1 MPMFRLAI
9 FSLAAAVLCAQGAEA
24 GCRTV
29 VGSADMVTTDLA
41 KFMAN
46 AALKNAIADK
56 GLKPSGEIKLTCR
69 EDTFTTYCKASR
81 QACN

>member
-1 MPMFRLAI
+1 MNLFRLT
-9 FSLAAAVLCAQGAEA
+9 FVVLALAGLSVQSANA

-46 AALKNAIADK
+46 AALKNAIEAH
-56 GLKPSGEIKLTCR
+56 GLKPSGEVKLTCR
-69 EDTFTTYCKASR
+69 EDTLTTYCKASR
-81 QACN
+81 PACN

>member
-1 MPMFRLAI
+1 MSMFHLSVL
-9 FSLAAAVLCAQGAEA
+9 SLAAVALCGHGAEA

-46 AALKNAIADK
+46 AALKNAIAAH
-56 GLKPSGEIKLTCR
+56 GLKPSGQIKLTCR

-81 QACN
+81 PACS

>member
-1 MPMFRLAI
+1 MSMLRLSVL
-9 FSLAAAVLCAQGAEA
+9 SLAAAVVFAPGAEA

-46 AALKNAIADK
+46 AALKNSISGMGAKPVGPVAMTCSTGS
-56 GLKPSGEIKLTCR
+56 GLPTCVAKQR
-69 EDTFTTYCKASR
+69 ACK
-81 QACN
+81 

>member
-1 MPMFRLAI
+1 MLCSRSLI
-9 FSLAAAVLCAQGAEA
+9 LAAAALALSTVGADA
-24 GCRTV
+24 ACRTV

-46 AALKNAIADK
+46 AALKNAIEAH

-81 QACN
+81 PACN

>member
-1 MPMFRLAI
+1 MSMLRTSILA
-9 FSLAAAVLCAQGAEA
+9 LAAVVLFGQAAEA

-46 AALKNAIADK
+46 AALKNAIAAK
-56 GLKPSGEIKLTCR
+56 GLKPSGTITLKCR
-69 EDTFTTYCKASR
+69 EDAVTTYCKASR
-81 QACN
+81 PACG

>member
-1 MPMFRLAI
+1 MSTLRLSI
-9 FSLAAAVLCAQGAEA
+9 LSLAAAVLCGQAAEA

-56 GLKPSGEIKLTCR
+56 GLKPSGSITLTCR

-81 QACN
+81 PACS

>member
-1 MPMFRLAI
+1 MSMFRLSI
-9 FSLAAAVLCAQGAEA
+9 LALAGAVLCGQSAEA

-56 GLKPSGEIKLTCR
+56 GLKPSGEITLTCR

-81 QACN
+81 PACD

>member
-1 MPMFRLAI
+1 MNCYRMCF
-9 FSLAAAVLCAQGAEA
+9 FVLVALMVGGGSAQA

-46 AALKNAIADK
+46 AALKNAIEAK
-56 GLKPSGEIKLTCR
+56 GLKPSGEVKMTCR

-81 QACN
+81 PACS

>member
-1 MPMFRLAI
+1 MSMFRLSA
-9 FSLAAAVLCAQGAEA
+9 LALAGAMLCGQSAQA
-24 GCRTV
+24 GCQTV

-46 AALKNAIADK
+46 AALKNAIEAK
-56 GLKPSGEIKLTCR
+56 GLKPSGEIALTCR

-81 QACN
+81 RACN

>member
-1 MPMFRLAI
+1 MSKLRLSI
-9 FSLAAAVLCAQGAEA
+9 LSVAAAVLCGQGAEA

-29 VGSADMVTTDLA
+29 VGSADMVTRDLA

-56 GLKPSGEIKLTCR
+56 GLKPSGSITLTCR
-69 EDTFTTYCKASR
+69 DDTFTTYCKASR
-81 QACN
+81 PACS

>member
-1 MPMFRLAI
+1 MSVVRLSI
-9 FSLAAAVLCAQGAEA
+9 LALAGAVLCGQSAEA
-24 GCRTV
+24 GCRKV
-29 VGSADMVTTDLA
+29 IGSADMVTTDLA

-46 AALKNAIADK
+46 AALKNAIEAK
-56 GLKPSGEIKLTCR
+56 GLKPSGEIALTCR

>member
-1 MPMFRLAI
+1 MSMFRLSI
-9 FSLAAAVLCAQGAEA
+9 LSFAAAIMCGQAAEA

-46 AALKNAIADK
+46 AALKNAIEAK

-69 EDTFTTYCKASR
+69 EDTFTTYCKATR
-81 QACN
+81 HACS

>member
-1 MPMFRLAI
+1 MNALRLG
-9 FSLAAAVLCAQGAEA
+9 LAVAMGLALSGAAEA

-29 VGSADMVTTDLA
+29 VGSADMVTRDLA

-46 AALKNAIADK
+46 AALKNAIEAK
-56 GLKPSGEIKLTCR
+56 GLRPAGDVKLTCR
-69 EDTFTTYCKASR
+69 DDALTTYCKASR

>member
-1 MPMFRLAI
+1 MSMFRLSI
-9 FSLAAAVLCAQGAEA
+9 LVLVGAVLSGQSAEA

-46 AALKNAIADK
+46 AALNNAIEAK
-56 GLKPSGEIKLTCR
+56 GLKPSGQISLTCR

-81 QACN
+81 PACN

>member
-1 MPMFRLAI
+1 MARYRMCFFVLMGLVLAG
-9 FSLAAAVLCAQGAEA
+9 SGAEA

-46 AALKNAIADK
+46 AALKNAIAAKD
-56 GLKPSGEIKLTCR
+56 LKPSGQITLTCR

-81 QACN
+81 PACN

>member
-1 MPMFRLAI
+1 MSMFRLSLL
-9 FSLAAAVLCAQGAEA
+9 SLAAVALCGHGVEA

-46 AALKNAIADK
+46 AALKNAIEAH
-56 GLKPSGEIKLTCR
+56 GLKPSGEVKLTCR
-69 EDTFTTYCKASR
+69 EDALTTYCKATR
-81 QACN
+81 KACG

>member
-1 MPMFRLAI
+1 MSKCRLAI
-9 FSLAAAVLCAQGAEA
+9 VSLVAAVLCAQSAEA

-29 VGSADMVTTDLA
+29 VGSADMVTRDLA

-56 GLKPSGEIKLTCR
+56 GLKPSGSITLTCR
-69 EDTFTTYCKASR
+69 DDAVTTYCKASR
-81 QACN
+81 PACS

>member
-1 MPMFRLAI
+1 MPMFRLTLL
-9 FSLAAAVLCAQGAEA
+9 SLAAVALCGQGAEA
-24 GCRTV
+24 GCRTI

-46 AALKNAIADK
+46 AALKNAIEAH

-81 QACN
+81 PACN

>member
-1 MPMFRLAI
+1 MSMLRLSI
-9 FSLAAAVLCAQGAEA
+9 LSVAAAVLCAQSAEA

-46 AALKNAIADK
+46 AALKNAIEAK
-56 GLKPSGEIKLTCR
+56 GLKPSGEVALTCR
-69 EDTFTTYCKASR
+69 EDTFTTYCKATR
-81 QACN
+81 KACS